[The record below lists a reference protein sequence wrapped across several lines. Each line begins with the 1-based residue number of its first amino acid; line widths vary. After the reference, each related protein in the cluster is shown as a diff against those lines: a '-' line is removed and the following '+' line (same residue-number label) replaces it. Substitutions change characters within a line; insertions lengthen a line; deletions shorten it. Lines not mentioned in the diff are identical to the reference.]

1 MSKRIQVSMS
11 DTDGRFLEVQAK
23 KRRLSLATLVR
34 WIVGNWII
42 AEKSTTPPQEQ
53 AKPESK

>member
-1 MSKRIQVSMS
+1 MS

-34 WIVGNWII
+34 WIVGNWIM
-42 AEKSTTPPQEQ
+42 AEKSTPPQEQ
-53 AKPESK
+53 TKQGNDNG